1 MILLFQ
7 MQFFFHNKD
16 PFLLL
21 VILNKRDIYL
31 GMLLKTVPL
40 QQSISKEWL
49 ILKKD
54 SMSKY
59 FSPQMFI
66 LFFILSS
73 KNEI

>member
-54 SMSKY
+54 SMSK
-59 FSPQMFI
+59 
-66 LFFILSS
+66 
-73 KNEI
+73 